1 MGYLLN
7 NGYYGV
13 YFNDGTKI
21 ILNPNINKF
30 YYIEKNLEAKKE
42 KVSDL
47 YNLDNYPEN
56 LKKKVTLLNHF
67 KDYLEKQTKKDNKN
81 SNLLKENIIKKDDN
95 NIPFIHVKKWMVFK
109 YGILFK
115 LTNKIFQLCFNDK
128 TELVLSS
135 ENKLVIYSNKNREK
149 SIYSLNT
156 ALNSDNEEM
165 VKKLKYTK
173 VILERMLAE
182 SQKKKMEKNSNK

>member
-56 LKKKVTLLNHF
+56 LKKKVTLLSHF
-67 KDYLEKQTKKDNKN
+67 KNYLENQTKKDNKN
-81 SNLLKENIIKKDDN
+81 SNSLKENIIKKDDN
-95 NIPFIHVKKWMVFK
+95 NIPFIHVKKWMVYK
-109 YGILFK
+109 YGILFR
-115 LTNKIFQLCFNDK
+115 LTNKIVQFCFNDN

-156 ALNSDNEEM
+156 ALNSDNEKM
-165 VKKLKYTK
+165 VKRLKYTK

>member
-30 YYIEKNLEAKKE
+30 YYIEKNLETKKDIA
-42 KVSDL
+42 SDL

-156 ALNSDNEEM
+156 ALNSDNEKM
-165 VKKLKYTK
+165 VKRLKYTK
-173 VILERMLAE
+173 VILQRMLAE